1 MKKNIVVLLGG
12 IVLIASFVLVG
23 QIAFQLPN
31 EYIRPLPLTKT
42 EEKVLDLVEFDNII
56 QIFEIKKSKS
66 METRTN
72 LSAYVYE
79 DGELIHNEILLS
91 YSGTVEIESNLV
103 MDLENLDTDKQL
115 RMNIKDA
122 VEGSHM
128 KISHVIDMS
137 FIDGEVKA
145 WSYDFITEAVDL
157 TNVSEATI
165 GCYVFSEDGSLRTL
179 SVDAFDK
186 EPDYIK
192 SFDNVVLFK
201 LSFNA
206 DI

>member
-1 MKKNIVVLLGG
+1 MKKNMVVLLGG

-31 EYIRPLPLTKT
+31 DYIRPLPLTKT

-91 YSGTVEIESNLV
+91 YSGTDEIESNLV

-179 SVDAFDK
+179 SVDTFDK
-186 EPDYIK
+186 DPDYIK